1 VRVALSWLRE
11 YVDLDENLDVEDL
24 GLRLDM
30 SGTKVEEIHRL
41 GTGVGGVRVA
51 EVLDVG
57 DHPNADNLT
66 LVEVTTG
73 DETHRVVCGA
83 RNFAVGDRVPLAVVG
98 AHLPG
103 MEITE
108 RKIRGE
114 VSRGMLC
121 SGAELGVS
129 KDHSGILVLPP
140 DVPIG
145 EDIVSVLR
153 LDDVILELEITP
165 NRPDCMSMI
174 GVAREVAA
182 LYGTGLK
189 VPDIGLQTDE
199 LESPVEI
206 DVQDPLGCPRYL
218 ARYLEE
224 VTVGPS
230 PAWMAA
236 RLLAAGFRPISNI
249 VDATNYVLLE
259 TGQPLHAF
267 DAARVAHDTI
277 VVRRARDGELLTTL
291 DDEERKLDASDL
303 LIADPEKPLAIAGVM
318 GGVDSEVSTGTTTV
332 IIESAT
338 FDKISV
344 SFTSRRHNLRTEAS
358 ARFERGSDPEIV
370 PYAAARAAHFMK
382 ETGGANVSP
391 VERDSDP
398 VPPRRPIVTLRP
410 DKANELLGIEIEPE
424 RQAEHLRSIGLSS
437 ALRNGSIE
445 VEVPPFRRDLSI
457 EADLIEEVARLEGF
471 EKLPTSRPKGPAG
484 GLTREQRADRTLRR
498 ALIAAGLT
506 EAWTS
511 SLSSPDELDALGYP
525 PEHEARRMVEL
536 ANPMLEQEPAL
547 RTTLLAGLLRS
558 VARNFAHQTAAGVA
572 LFEMARAYL
581 PLEELPQEPEM
592 LTCAFA
598 GERRPKT
605 WRSDPESWDLY
616 AAKGVLAGSLAALG
630 VAAPSLE
637 PVEEAPFH
645 PTRGAAVML
654 EGARVGSLGELHPD
668 VCDGF
673 DVPQRTVG
681 LEIAL
686 APIYAALP
694 GRTRAIDLPRF
705 PSVLIDVAVIVDA
718 DVPADVVR
726 GVAERA
732 GEPELV
738 KIRLFDLYQGDQIP
752 EGKKSLAFSLEFRHP
767 ERTLTDEDAS
777 RVRDRI
783 VDALREEVGG
793 ELRG

>member
-1 VRVALSWLRE
+1 MRVALSWLRE
-11 YVDLDENLDVEDL
+11 YVELDENLDVEDL
-24 GLRLDM
+24 GRRLDM

-73 DETHRVVCGA
+73 EETHRVVCGA

-98 AHLPG
+98 ARLPG

-108 RKIRGE
+108 RKIRGQ

-129 KDHSGILVLPP
+129 RDHSGILVLPP
-140 DVPIG
+140 DAPIG

-174 GVAREVAA
+174 GIAREVAA
-182 LYGTGLK
+182 LYGTGLE
-189 VPDIGLQTDE
+189 VPHLDLKTDE
-199 LESPVEI
+199 VDSPVEI
-206 DVQDPLGCPRYL
+206 DVRDPKGCPRYL
-218 ARYLEE
+218 ARYLEG

-230 PAWMAA
+230 PTWMAG
-236 RLLAAGFRPISNI
+236 RLLAAGFRPISNV

-267 DAARVAHDTI
+267 DGARVAQDTI

-318 GGVDSEVSTGTTTV
+318 GGLESEVSTGTTSV

-370 PYAAARAAHFMK
+370 PYAAARAAHLMR
-382 ETGGANVSP
+382 ETGGGKVSP
-391 VERDSDP
+391 MEHDSHP
-398 VPPRRPIVTLRP
+398 VPPQRPMVTLRP
-410 DKANELLGIEIEPE
+410 DRTSELLGIEIQPE
-424 RQAEHLRSIGLSS
+424 RQVEHLRSIGLSS
-437 ALRNGSIE
+437 ALHDGSIE
-445 VEVPPFRRDLSI
+445 VEVPSFRRDLSI

-471 EKLPTSRPKGPAG
+471 DKLATTRPKGPAG
-484 GLTREQRADRTLRR
+484 GLTKQQRADRTLRR
-498 ALIAAGLT
+498 ALVAAGVT
-506 EAWTS
+506 EAWTG
-511 SLSSPDELDALGYP
+511 SLSSPEELDVLGYP
-525 PEHEARRMVEL
+525 PDHEARRMVEL

-547 RTTLLAGLLRS
+547 RTTLMAGLLRS
-558 VARNFAHQTAAGVA
+558 TARNFAHQTAPGVA

-581 PLEELPQEPEM
+581 PSEDLPREPEM
-592 LTCAFA
+592 LTCVFS
-598 GERRPKT
+598 GERNPKT
-605 WRSDPESWDLY
+605 WRSDPEPWDLY
-616 AAKGVLAGSLAALG
+616 AAKGVLSGSLAALG
-630 VAAPSLE
+630 IAAPSLE

-645 PTRGAAVML
+645 PTRGATVLL
-654 EGARVGSLGELHPD
+654 EGARIGVLGELHPD

-673 DVPQRTVG
+673 DVPQGTVA

-686 APIYAALP
+686 PPVYEALP

-705 PSVLIDVAVIVDA
+705 PSVLIDVAVIVDVDVAAA
-718 DVPADVVR
+718 DVREVV
-726 GVAERA
+726 ERA
-732 GEPELV
+732 GRPELGKV
-738 KIRLFDLYQGDQIP
+738 RLFDLYEGDQIP
-752 EGKKSLAFSLEFRHP
+752 EGKKSLAFSLEFRDP

-783 VDALREEVGG
+783 VDALREEVRG